1 MPAMVTFARR
11 NFLKPSIGPIL
22 DFIARWSCSIILFR
36 YFDDRSLVLSKAS
49 FSSDNSRT
57 ASMGCGIAIKRND
70 TRRTLLRPQRLPE
83 EELGSR
89 YIVTRAQP
97 EINGPALPVHGSV
110 KINPDAAD
118 LDIGLINAP
127 GMA

>member
-1 MPAMVTFARR
+1 MTAAWCYPKPRSRR
-11 NFLKPSIGPIL
+11 KIRG
-22 DFIARWSCSIILFR
+22 R
-36 YFDDRSLVLSKAS
+36 
-49 FSSDNSRT
+49 
-57 ASMGCGIAIKRND
+57 GIAIKRND

-83 EELGSR
+83 EELGGR
-89 YIVTRAQP
+89 YIATRAQP

-127 GMA
+127 GLA

>member
-1 MPAMVTFARR
+1 
-11 NFLKPSIGPIL
+11 
-22 DFIARWSCSIILFR
+22 
-36 YFDDRSLVLSKAS
+36 
-49 FSSDNSRT
+49 
-57 ASMGCGIAIKRND
+57 MGCGIAIKRND

-89 YIVTRAQP
+89 YIATRAQS
-97 EINGPALPVHGSV
+97 EINGLAFLVHGSV